1 MTNIKNHI
9 RKLAREYFD
18 EVVEIRRHLH
28 RYPELSFHES
38 DTARYLESLLHK
50 MGLDS
55 QRVAGTGLT
64 GILGKKDESKKTV
77 ALRAD
82 MDALPVF
89 EKNKVEYSSKYE
101 GRMHACGHDAHS
113 AMLIGA
119 LKILREL
126 ENACNGNI
134 RYIFQPGEE
143 KLPGGAWEMIQAGV
157 LENPRPDLIIGQHVY
172 PELNTG
178 QLGFR
183 PGPYMASTDEIYL
196 TIKGKGGHGAMPN
209 QYEDTVYL
217 ATLIIQSLQQI
228 VSRKSPP
235 TIPTVLSFGKIIAN
249 GATNV
254 IPDEVY
260 IEGTFRTMDEKWREK
275 AHRLIWEISRSIVR
289 PTTAKCDVQIKKGYP
304 VLKNDEASTKQ
315 AEQYSKELL
324 GKNRIKPLEIRMT
337 AEDFAYYTREIPG
350 IFYRL
355 GVRNKSRGIIS
366 PLHSSSFNI
375 DEKALETGMANMA
388 WLAISFLNS

>member
-1 MTNIKNHI
+1 MSLVN
-9 RKLAREYFD
+9 FD

-28 RYPELSFHES
+28 RYPELSFHEF
-38 DTARYLESLLHK
+38 DTARYLENLLHK

-55 QRVAGTGLT
+55 QRMAGTGLT
-64 GILGKKDESKKTV
+64 GMLGKKDESKKTV

-126 ENACNGNI
+126 ENSCNGNI

-143 KLPGGAWEMIQAGV
+143 KLPGGAWKMIQSGV

-209 QYEDTVYL
+209 QHDDTVYL

-275 AHRLIWEISRSIVR
+275 AHRLIREISRSIVR
-289 PTTAKCDVQIKKGYP
+289 PTTTECNVQIKKGYP

-315 AEQYSKELL
+315 AEQFSKELL

-355 GVRNKSRGIIS
+355 GVHNKSRGIHS

-388 WLAISFLNS
+388 WLAVSFLDA